1 MPETKSA
8 DAKMK
13 AAWIARFGDPDVL
26 ELREV
31 NRPSIDSAQVLVRVR
46 ASALNRADLLQRQG
60 KYPPPPGYPVEIPGM
75 EFAGEVAEIGSA
87 VKKWKPGQRVFGLLG
102 GAAHAEFVA
111 THEDLLVEIP
121 KGMSWTDAAAIPEA
135 FITAHDA
142 LWTQAQLRPGETV
155 LINAVGSGV
164 GLAALQLV
172 RAMHA
177 VPFGTS
183 RTADKIEDAK
193 ALGLEKGLAV
203 RENFDELVATAEE
216 WTGGKGINVVL
227 DLVGG
232 PYVKTC
238 QKLMAAKGRMMLVG
252 TVGGGNYELDARSM
266 LSKRL
271 TVCGTVLRA
280 RSLDEKIQVTRVFAK
295 EVVPLFAEGLLR
307 PTIDSTFRLAEIA
320 KAHARVESN
329 QSVGKVVIEV

>member
-31 NRPSIDSAQVLVRVR
+31 DRPSIDSAQVLVRVR

-164 GLAALQLV
+164 GLAAVCGYGRRMDRRQRHQRGSGSGWRPVCKDLPEANGCQ
-172 RAMHA
+172 RPH
-177 VPFGTS
+177 
-183 RTADKIEDAK
+183 DA
-193 ALGLEKGLAV
+193 
-203 RENFDELVATAEE
+203 
-216 WTGGKGINVVL
+216 
-227 DLVGG
+227 
-232 PYVKTC
+232 
-238 QKLMAAKGRMMLVG
+238 
-252 TVGGGNYELDARSM
+252 GGN
-266 LSKRL
+266 
-271 TVCGTVLRA
+271 CGR
-280 RSLDEKIQVTRVFAK
+280 R
-295 EVVPLFAEGLLR
+295 
-307 PTIDSTFRLAEIA
+307 
-320 KAHARVESN
+320 
-329 QSVGKVVIEV
+329 